1 MKRSSKQGEQREVTY
16 EDEHRLGRTI
26 DAYLL
31 APSFAFTWDPIWLLW
46 RLAPEASL
54 KGRRNIETRLLELS
68 ETRLRPFLERAE
80 LIGELAELSEE
91 TFRERLLRFR
101 CYLAEPDDP
110 SEELLNK
117 LRLVIPIVHTLSR
130 FLMDEMSLLELKHGL
145 RPLRK
150 SLALHAP
157 ELHTLLYDMA
167 EQMSLVGENSPED
180 AGKWREEMQQRCA
193 VWLARLHAYWYA
205 LLG

>member
-1 MKRSSKQGEQREVTY
+1 MRMSTGSAELSTRICWLQVLHSR
-16 EDEHRLGRTI
+16 
-26 DAYLL
+26 
-31 APSFAFTWDPIWLLW
+31 DPIWLLW

-180 AGKWREEMQQRCA
+180 AGKWRKKCSNAVRCGSRA
-193 VWLARLHAYWYA
+193 FTPTGTRCWGRKTSSDNTNR
-205 LLG
+205 GFK